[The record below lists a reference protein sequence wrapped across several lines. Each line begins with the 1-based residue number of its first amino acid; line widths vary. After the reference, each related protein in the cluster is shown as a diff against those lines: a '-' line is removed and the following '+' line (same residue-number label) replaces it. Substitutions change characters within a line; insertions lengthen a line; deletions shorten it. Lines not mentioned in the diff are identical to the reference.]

1 MNVLYPRCAGLDV
14 HKKTVVA
21 ITLPRSSGGTRIVPG
36 PDGQPQKEIATFGTT
51 THELLRL
58 ADWLAAAGITHVAME
73 STGVYWKPVWNL
85 LESAFELLL
94 VNAAH
99 IKQVPGHQTDVKD
112 SEWLADLLRHGLLR
126 ASFVPA
132 RGQREL
138 RELIRYRSALVRE
151 RAAEVNRVEKV
162 LEGANIKLASVASD
176 IDGVSGRQILAALVA
191 GQTEAAELA
200 QLAKGKLRAKIP
212 ELEVALVGQFG
223 AHQRFLVAQQLA
235 HLDALEATLA
245 ALATE
250 IARRCA
256 AGPPPPA
263 PGGESPGVGPER
275 PTDAPTA
282 NGAPPEAGPAAS
294 FEAAVG
300 RLTAI
305 PGVGRLTAEKL
316 VGEIGIDMGQFPTAG
331 HLASWAGL
339 CPGQHESAGKRQSG
353 RTRKGSRWL
362 RAALVEAAHAAG
374 RSQGTYLGAQYRRL
388 AARRGA
394 KRAAVAVG
402 HSILV
407 IAYHLLKQGVPF
419 EELGAGYFDAR
430 NHAALRRQLVQRL
443 ERLGCKVTIE
453 QPLAA

>member
-21 ITLPRSSGGTRIVPG
+21 CRIMPG
-36 PDGQPQKEIATFGTT
+36 PDGQPRKEICTFGTT

-58 ADWLAAAGITHVAME
+58 ADWLAEAGVTHVVME
-73 STGVYWKPVWNL
+73 STGVYWKPIWNL
-85 LESAFELLL
+85 LEGSFELLL

-99 IKQVPGHQTDVKD
+99 IKAVPGRKTDVKD
-112 SEWLADLLRHGLLR
+112 SEWLADLLRHGLLQ
-126 ASFVPA
+126 ASFVPE

-138 RELIRYRSALVRE
+138 RELIRYRTALVRE
-151 RAAEVNRVEKV
+151 RAAEVNRVQKV

-176 IDGVSGRQILAALVA
+176 IGGVSGRQILAALIA
-191 GQTEAAELA
+191 GQEEAEALA
-200 QLAKGKLRAKIP
+200 QLAKGRLRRKIP
-212 ELEVALVGQFG
+212 QLEEALVGQFG

-235 HLDALEATLA
+235 HIDSLEATLEE
-245 ALATE
+245 LETE

-256 AGPPPPA
+256 APPPPPA
-263 PGGESPGVGPER
+263 PGGESAGAAPRAAEGNPPAAPE
-275 PTDAPTA
+275 AS
-282 NGAPPEAGPAAS
+282 GASPEAGPAAS
-294 FEAAVG
+294 FEQAVA
-300 RLTAI
+300 RLIAI

-316 VGEIGIDMGQFPTAG
+316 VGEIGIDMGQFPTAA

-362 RAALVEAAHAAG
+362 REALVEAAHAAG

-407 IAYHLLKQGVPF
+407 IAYHLLKQGVPY